1 LTKLQQLN
9 PDTIREKLD
18 TMFGWKMENNSI
30 QKEYILRS
38 FSDALA
44 FIIKIGIEAEKMDHH
59 PDLLLYGWN
68 KVKIVLST
76 HSAGG
81 ITDNDFKLA
90 QQIDNINQ

>member
-1 LTKLQQLN
+1 LNKIQQLSIDN
-9 PDTIREKLD
+9 IKEKIGAVR
-18 TMFGWKMENNSI
+18 GWKIENNSI
-30 QKEYILRS
+30 QKEYILKN
-38 FSDALA
+38 FSEALA

-68 KVKIVLST
+68 KVKVILST

-81 ITDNDFKLA
+81 ITDNDFLLA